1 MFSNSHLHSIFSDDS
16 RTPRELVETARSAG
30 YKALVLTDHDTVCG
44 SELLFDEAKREGM
57 LSMLGCE
64 ITTNCFGECI
74 HVLAFDFD
82 TENKDMKA
90 LMKRGSQ
97 RQSQRSEILFREG
110 LKRGSLRSG
119 VTWEDVVEAFPDND
133 YLCNTQVFDLL
144 LKRGLYRPEERREYW
159 LANFGY
165 DLPLSREL
173 DRSLPPFADT
183 DEAISIIRHA
193 GGVPMIAHPHGL
205 IKYADDILKMGVL
218 GFETH
223 HPELDGDDIEFFEN
237 FCFENSLYQS
247 GGTDHEPIL
256 PVNKAVGYASE
267 ENFMKLYRR
276 ELG

>member
-16 RTPRELVETARSAG
+16 RTPKELVQKAKAAG
-30 YKALVLTDHDTVCG
+30 YKALILTDHDTVRG
-44 SELLFDEAKREGM
+44 SESLFEEAKRAGM

-64 ITTNCFGECI
+64 ITTNGFGECI

-82 TENKDMKA
+82 PENKDMKA

-97 RQSQRSEILFREG
+97 RQTTRSEILFREG

-119 VTWEDVVEAFPDND
+119 VTWEEVVSAFSDND
-133 YLCNTQVFDLL
+133 YLCNTQVFDVL
-144 LKRGLYRPEERREYW
+144 LKKGIYRPEERREYW

-165 DLPLSREL
+165 ELPLSREL
-173 DRSLPPFADT
+173 DKSLPPFADT
-183 DEAISIIRHA
+183 DEAISIIRRA

-237 FCFENSLYQS
+237 FCLENSLYQS
-247 GGTDHEPIL
+247 GGTDHEHIL
-256 PVNKAVGYASE
+256 PVNEAVGYASE

>member
-16 RTPRELVETARSAG
+16 RTPKELVEKAKAAG
-30 YKALVLTDHDTVCG
+30 YKALILTDHDTVRG
-44 SELLFDEAKREGM
+44 SESLFEEAKRAGM

-64 ITTNCFGECI
+64 ITTIGFGECI

-82 TENKDMKA
+82 PENKDMKA

-97 RQSQRSEILFREG
+97 RQTRRSEILFREG
-110 LKRGSLRSG
+110 LKRGSLRRG
-119 VTWEDVVEAFPDND
+119 VTWEDVVEAFPEND

-144 LKRGLYRPEERREYW
+144 LKRAIYRPEERREYW

-173 DRSLPPFADT
+173 DGVLPPFADT
-183 DEAISIIRHA
+183 DEAISIIRRA

-205 IKYADDILKMGVL
+205 MKYADDILKMGVL

-223 HPELDGDDIEFFEN
+223 HPELDGDDIGFFEK
-237 FCFENSLYQS
+237 FCSENSLYRS
-247 GGTDHEPIL
+247 GGTDHEKIL
-256 PVNKAVGYASE
+256 PIGEAVGYANE
-267 ENFMKLYRR
+267 DDFMKLYRR